1 MANASSPI
9 CTETI
14 TGPAAW
20 RSSDFTDPAQWT
32 TPLTA
37 DDIGELFA
45 ALKHSRDTGKEL
57 GQITRADF
65 PLDGLAEKL
74 KDVSRTLV
82 SGRGF
87 AVLSG
92 FPITADIPRSD
103 IELMYWGLCAHLGP
117 AVTQNARGEIIV
129 PVKNYGNGGLL
140 NATTRGY
147 QTNEALPFH
156 TDSSDVVGLLC
167 LRSAGEGG
175 YSSLASSVTIHN
187 ELLAHHRELLG
198 LYYAGFYYDRRDEQL
213 DGERPYYRNS
223 VYAWHEGRLTCRY
236 YVRHFIESA
245 AERFDLD
252 LSAVERLALHTFE
265 SIADRPENKV
275 TMRIN
280 PGDIQFLNNN
290 VIVHAR
296 TAFVDGDQ
304 VARELLRVW
313 LNPFDAPTP
322 PPGHAAFREGM
333 PQKQIR

>member
-1 MANASSPI
+1 MANAPSPI
-9 CTETI
+9 CTEII

-20 RSSDFTDPAQWT
+20 QSSDFTDPAQWT
-32 TPLTA
+32 TPLTP
-37 DDIGELFA
+37 DDLGELFT
-45 ALKHSRDTGKEL
+45 ALRHSRRTGKEL
-57 GQITRADF
+57 GDITREDF
-65 PLDGLAEKL
+65 PLDNLATKL
-74 KDVSRTLV
+74 ESVSRALV
-82 SGRGF
+82 EGRGF

-92 FPITADIPRSD
+92 FPIAADISRSD

-117 AVTQNARGEIIV
+117 AVTQNGRGEIMV

-156 TDSSDVVGLLC
+156 TDSSDIVGLLC

-187 ELLAHHRELLG
+187 DLLRHHRELLG

-245 AERFDLD
+245 SERFDID
-252 LSAVERLALHTFE
+252 LSEVERLALRTFE
-265 SIADRPENKV
+265 AIADRPENKV

-296 TAFVDGDQ
+296 TAFVDADQ

-313 LNPFDAPTP
+313 LNPFGAPTP